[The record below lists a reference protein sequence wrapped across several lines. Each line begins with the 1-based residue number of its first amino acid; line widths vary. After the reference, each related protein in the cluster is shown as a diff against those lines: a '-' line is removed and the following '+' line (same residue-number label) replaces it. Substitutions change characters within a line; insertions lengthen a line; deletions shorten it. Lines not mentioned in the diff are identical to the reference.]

1 MNDIH
6 QRINELKEEIEK
18 HNYYYYVLDSPI
30 VSDTEWDKLFRELEA
45 LESEYPNLID
55 INSPTQ
61 RVGAK
66 PLDGFKTDK
75 HRIPMLSLSNA
86 MNNEELRSFNERI
99 KKLLETKS
107 QIEYMAEPKLDGIG
121 VELIY
126 QDGVFLKGL
135 TRGDGFEG
143 EDITQ
148 NIRTIKSV
156 PLKLIGKNFPSLLE
170 VRGEVF
176 IKKTDFKKL
185 NENQMDKGLQ
195 IFANPR
201 NAAAGSLRQLDA
213 KITAKR
219 PLSINCYEPG
229 VIEGKQF
236 KTQEEFLFYIKSVGI
251 PVNDLIK
258 KVVGS
263 EDILKYHKNL
273 ENRRNKL
280 DYEIDGTVFKL
291 NKYIEREKAGSR
303 SRSPRWAI
311 AGKFKAQQVTSNIVS
326 ISVQVGRT
334 GALTPVA
341 KVNPVYVSGVTVT
354 NITLHNQD
362 EIDRKD
368 IRIGDKVLIER
379 SGDVIPKIVKVVSR
393 ENENAIKYKIKE
405 ECPSCEKP
413 TVKIDGDAVTR
424 CVNAYCPAQFK
435 GRIQHFCSKLAMNID
450 GLGEK
455 IVEQLINNGL
465 IKKLED
471 IYSINE
477 LELAKL
483 DRMGTKSARNIITS
497 INQSKNTTFPR
508 FVYSLGIRNVGEHT
522 AKTLEKHFN
531 SNIENF
537 MQATED
543 QLIEIDEIGDI
554 VAQSIVSFWENKE
567 NVDSIK
573 RCLDRGV
580 KISKPEKNKSDHL
593 KNTIFVFTGTLN
605 LMNRN
610 DAKKKV
616 ELSGGTSKNSLTK
629 NTSFLV
635 TGNKTGSKVEK
646 ARNMGIP
653 ILNEDEFIKLIN
665 DD

>member
-30 VSDTEWDKLFRELEA
+30 VSDTEWDKLFKELEA

-229 VIEGKQF
+229 VVEEKQF

-413 TVKIDGDAVTR
+413 TVKIDGDAVIR

-471 IYSINE
+471 IYSIDE
-477 LELAKL
+477 LELARL

-497 INQSKNTTFPR
+497 INQSKNTTFSR

-543 QLIEIDEIGDI
+543 QLIEIDEIGEI

-567 NVDSIK
+567 NVNSIK

-580 KISKPEKNKSDHL
+580 KISEPEKNKSDHL
-593 KNTIFVFTGTLN
+593 KDTIFVFTGTLN
-605 LMNRN
+605 LLNRN